1 MARPELE
8 RLIEA
13 LRAADAAGNTED
25 AEYLAGRIRELRA
38 QQPATDTRTR
48 GTGQIFPGTAP
59 IEMGPK
65 LRPEVREEIARR
77 TEAKGGTGPYGRLRA
92 LQEAQTE
99 VFAELPEDEVPM
111 DPRAALT
118 LRAINSALFGLPSA
132 NQDFLELV
140 AEAGEDSP
148 LASGVGDILGFF
160 VPGLG
165 LAKGGKAAV
174 TAIRGQQAA
183 GQLGARGLTAR
194 IAGGAGLGAGEAA
207 LYEATTGETV
217 RAAAEGRFP
226 TMPER
231 IEAATDPLT
240 LATGAVP
247 GGLAGAATRPFRPRQ
262 VTEFP
267 EGMEPPAAAAPEP
280 AAPVEPTAR
289 RTPEQIRAQQQAEQA
304 EVEEIAADFR
314 SAISGDQDAVERLA
328 GRLQAS
334 PSILQVADEL
344 GIDMPIEA
352 LTDNTQLMQALTEL
366 KGMAG
371 PARAVY
377 TDKIAAAAN
386 RADDIMRQLDGVTDI
401 SDLDVRTRNQ
411 LDATRAA
418 LKTEESGLYNR
429 LRTLA
434 PPSSKVPADNIVA
447 LLTQRAE
454 ELGDPTLLKGFERQL
469 YERLIGPVR
478 PGRGAA
484 PPPPGQLTLGYI
496 KELKSDI
503 GANTDLFADASGRL
517 KTLYQ
522 NALRADELA
531 GVQTI
536 GGDEAAS
543 IIRSAHEIS
552 TKRFAIDDQ
561 IVSAFG
567 KKGEGSIASQ
577 LLSAIGGGTGRTGAM
592 AGNIAP
598 LNKLLGA
605 IPEDLHAQAILS
617 GIRTLSETP
626 GLGFSFVKFNKIMKG
641 LNAQSQV
648 KNLIMSKIG
657 PDAAKTMDALNTL
670 AGRIARVEST
680 QIRTGLGTG
689 PILQELKQSQQALVA
704 KVLTAPDAQRA
715 GAAVVGTVA
724 TGNPLAGIFASRF
737 LQPLQ
742 GRKPR
747 EWINEASK
755 LVADPT
761 FADVVAGMA
770 RPLGPDEIAVN
781 KLANS
786 EAFKRWARVANIQ
799 SPETWLVGTIAAQ
812 RQLDNRQEAQE
823 AQ

>member
-1 MARPELE
+1 MPEDFIIVE
-8 RLIEA
+8 APDGTEIEF
-13 LRAADAAGNTED
+13 
-25 AEYLAGRIRELRA
+25 
-38 QQPATDTRTR
+38 PATMTNEQIAEVMRREYPPRSVDTRTR
-48 GTGQIFPGTAP
+48 GTGQILPGTAP
-59 IEMGPK
+59 TEMGPK

-77 TEAKGGTGPYGRLRA
+77 TEAKGGVGPYGRLRA

-99 VFAELPEDEVPM
+99 VYAELPEDEVPM

-118 LRAINSALFGLPSA
+118 LRAINSALLGLPSA
-132 NQDFLELV
+132 SEDFRELV
-140 AEAGEDSP
+140 AKAGEDSP
-148 LASGVGDILGFF
+148 VASGVGDILGFF

-165 LAKGGKAAV
+165 LAKGGKAAL
-174 TAIRGQQAA
+174 TAVRGQQSA

-231 IEAATDPLT
+231 LEAATDPFT

-247 GGLAGAATRPFRPRQ
+247 GGIAGAATRPFRPRQ

-267 EGMEPPAAAAPEP
+267 EGMEPPVGAAPEP
-280 AAPVEPTAR
+280 AAPVDPTAR
-289 RTPEQIRAQQQAEQA
+289 RTPEQIRSQQQAEQT

-314 SAISGDQDAVERLA
+314 AAISGDQDAVQRLA

-366 KGMAG
+366 KGMTG
-371 PARAVY
+371 PARVVY

-401 SDLDVRTRNQ
+401 SDLDVRTRDQ

-418 LKTEESGLYNR
+418 LKTEENGLYDSVR
-429 LRTLA
+429 AFA
-434 PPSSKVPADNIVA
+434 PPSSKVPADNIVE
-447 LLTQRAE
+447 LLTQRVE
-454 ELGDPTLLKGFERQL
+454 DLGDPILLKGFERQL

-478 PGRGAA
+478 PGRKAA

-496 KELKSDI
+496 KELKRDI

-522 NALRADELA
+522 DALKADELA

-543 IIRSAHEIS
+543 IIRAAHEVS
-552 TKRFAIDDQ
+552 TKRFAIDGR
-561 IVSAFG
+561 ITAAFG
-567 KKGEGSIASQ
+567 KKGEGSIASS

-592 AGNIAP
+592 AGDIS
-598 LNKLLGA
+598 KLSKILKA
-605 IPEDLHAQAILS
+605 IPEELHAQAILS
-617 GIRTLSETP
+617 GIRKLSETP
-626 GLGFSFVKFNKIMKG
+626 GGGFSFVKFNNIMNG

-648 KNLIMSKIG
+648 KNLVMAKVG
-657 PDAAKTMDALNTL
+657 PDGAKTMDALNTL
-670 AGRIARVEST
+670 AGRIARVERA
-680 QIRTGLGTG
+680 QIRTGLATT
-689 PILQELKQSQQALVA
+689 PILQELTQSQQGLVA

-715 GAAVVGTVA
+715 GAAIAGTAA
-724 TGNPLAGIFASRF
+724 TGNPLVGIFAGRF

-747 EWINEASK
+747 EWLNEASK

-770 RPLGPDEIAVN
+770 RPLGPNEIAVN

-786 EAFKRWARVANIQ
+786 EAYKRWARVSNIQ

-812 RQLDNRQEAQE
+812 RQLDNSQEAQE
-823 AQ
+823 TQ

>member
-48 GTGQIFPGTAP
+48 GTGQILPGTAP

-77 TEAKGGTGPYGRLRA
+77 TEAKGGVGPYGRLRA

-165 LAKGGKAAV
+165 LAKAGKAAV
-174 TAIRGQQAA
+174 TAVRGPQAA
-183 GQLGARGLTAR
+183 GQIGARGLTAR
-194 IAGGAGLGAGEAA
+194 IAGGAGLGAGESA

-217 RAAAEGRFP
+217 RAATEGRFP

-231 IEAATDPLT
+231 LEAATDPFT

-267 EGMEPPAAAAPEP
+267 EGMEPPAGAAPEP
-280 AAPVEPTAR
+280 APGGGAP
-289 RTPEQIRAQQQAEQA
+289 RTPEQIRSQQQAEQT

-314 SAISGDQDAVERLA
+314 AAISGDQDAVQKLA

-366 KGMAG
+366 KGKTS
-371 PARAVY
+371 PARVVY

-401 SDLDVRTRNQ
+401 SDLDVRTRDQ

-418 LKTEESGLYNR
+418 LKTEERGLYDSVQA
-429 LRTLA
+429 LA
-434 PPSSKVPADNIVA
+434 PPSSKVPADNIVE
-447 LLTQRAE
+447 LLTQRVE
-454 ELGDPTLLKGFERQL
+454 DLGDPILLKGFERQL

-478 PGRGAA
+478 PGRKAA

-496 KELKSDI
+496 KELKRDI

-522 NALRADELA
+522 DALKADELA
-531 GVQTI
+531 GMQTI

-543 IIRSAHEIS
+543 IIRAAHEVS
-552 TKRFAIDDQ
+552 TKRFAIDGR
-561 IVSAFG
+561 ITSAFG
-567 KKGEGSIASQ
+567 KKGEGSIASK

-592 AGNIAP
+592 AGDIS
-598 LNKLLGA
+598 KLSKILGA

-626 GLGFSFVKFNKIMKG
+626 GLGFSFVKFNNIMKG

-657 PDAAKTMDALNTL
+657 PDGAKTMDALNTL
-670 AGRIARVEST
+670 AGRIARVERT

-724 TGNPLAGIFASRF
+724 TGNPLMGIFASRF

-747 EWINEASK
+747 EWLNEASK

-786 EAFKRWARVANIQ
+786 EAYKRWARVSNIQ

-812 RQLDNRQEAQE
+812 RQLDNSQEAQE
-823 AQ
+823 TQ

>member
-1 MARPELE
+1 MPEDFIIVE
-8 RLIEA
+8 APDGTEIEF
-13 LRAADAAGNTED
+13 
-25 AEYLAGRIRELRA
+25 
-38 QQPATDTRTR
+38 PATMTNEQIAEVMRRQYPPRSVDTRTR
-48 GTGQIFPGTAP
+48 GTGQILPGTAP
-59 IEMGPK
+59 TEMGPK

-77 TEAKGGTGPYGRLRA
+77 TEAKGGVGPYGRLRA

-99 VFAELPEDEVPM
+99 VYAELPEDEVPM
-111 DPRAALT
+111 DPRAALA
-118 LRAINSALFGLPSA
+118 LRVINSAALGLPSA

-165 LAKGGKAAV
+165 LAKAGKAAL
-174 TAIRGQQAA
+174 TAVRGQQAA

-231 IEAATDPLT
+231 LEAATDPFT

-247 GGLAGAATRPFRPRQ
+247 GGIAGAATRPFRPRQ

-267 EGMEPPAAAAPEP
+267 EGMEPPAAAPEP
-280 AAPVEPTAR
+280 AAPVDPTAR
-289 RTPEQIRAQQQAEQA
+289 RTPEQIRAQRQAEQA

-314 SAISGDQDAVERLA
+314 AAISGDQDAVQRLA

-366 KGMAG
+366 KGMTG
-371 PARAVY
+371 PARVVY

-401 SDLDVRTRNQ
+401 SDLDVRTRDQ

-418 LKTEESGLYNR
+418 LKTEENGLYDSVR
-429 LRTLA
+429 AFA
-434 PPSSKVPADNIVA
+434 PPSSKVPADNIVE
-447 LLTQRAE
+447 LLTQRVE
-454 ELGDPTLLKGFERQL
+454 DLGDPILLKGFERQL

-478 PGRGAA
+478 PGRKAA

-496 KELKSDI
+496 KELKRDI

-522 NALRADELA
+522 DALKADELA

-543 IIRSAHEIS
+543 IIRAAHEVS
-552 TKRFAIDDQ
+552 TKRFAIDGR
-561 IVSAFG
+561 ITAAFG
-567 KKGEGSIASQ
+567 KKGEGSIASS

-592 AGNIAP
+592 AGDIS
-598 LNKLLGA
+598 KLSKILKA
-605 IPEDLHAQAILS
+605 IPEELHAQAILS
-617 GIRTLSETP
+617 GIRKLSETP
-626 GLGFSFVKFNKIMKG
+626 GGGFSFVKFNNIMNG

-648 KNLIMSKIG
+648 KNLVMAKVG
-657 PDAAKTMDALNTL
+657 PDGAKTMDALNTL
-670 AGRIARVEST
+670 AGRIARVERT
-680 QIRTGLGTG
+680 QIRTGLATA
-689 PILQELKQSQQALVA
+689 PILQELTQSQQGLVA

-715 GAAVVGTVA
+715 GAAIAGTAA
-724 TGNPLAGIFASRF
+724 TGNPLIGIFASRF

-742 GRKPR
+742 GRKSR
-747 EWINEASK
+747 EWLNEASK

-786 EAFKRWARVANIQ
+786 EAYKRWARVSNIQ